1 MGLFLKT
8 VLYLFN
14 KLLPLAILNSLPTSP
29 PLSLATSYS
38 TFWHWF
44 TQRER
49 AYFRAVQEGTD
60 IQEAFFN
67 DLAPALDD
75 VKAGLYFQAGMADDQ
90 TAELV
95 ISAEGA
101 LENIVFAE
109 ELVAA
114 APALAGWKFAALKE
128 AVPDIEQIAIHMAE
142 HKFSTQN
149 IHFYPDDEAA
159 YPDEIAIT
167 VTHANL
173 TEENHATVEN
183 GTLIFLDTYLGEL
196 AFATL
201 VDQVTIVRESRAQQP
216 LVPITKLR
224 DFLIWRQKEFVEKYS
239 GRRHEEENDTYTSFT
254 AERTDGQPLVAILNT
269 DLLAWDAKASH
280 PWILVVTISYDG
292 EQTTGMPDEETYQLL
307 DQIEDELTA
316 QLPNSEGFLNVGRQ
330 TGAGSREVY
339 FACRDFRKPSKVL
352 YQFQT
357 HYADTLALD
366 YSLYKDKYWRTF
378 ERFTG

>member
-1 MGLFLKT
+1 MLDT
-8 VLYLFN
+8 H
-14 KLLPLAILNSLPTSP
+14 LPTAILNSLPTSP
-29 PLSLATSYS
+29 LLSLAAAYAA
-38 TFWHWF
+38 FWRWF
-44 TQRER
+44 AQRESV
-49 AYFRAVQEGTD
+49 YFRAVQEGTQ
-60 IQEAFFN
+60 IQEAFFD

-75 VKAGLYFQAGMADDQ
+75 VKAGLFFQAGMTDAQ

-114 APALAGWKFAALKE
+114 APALARWKFTALKE
-128 AVPDIEQIAIHMAE
+128 AVPDIEQIAVHMADYT
-142 HKFSTQN
+142 FSTRN

-167 VTHANL
+167 VTHTDL

-201 VDQVTIVRESRAQQP
+201 VDQVTIVQESLAQQP

-224 DFLIWRQKEFVEKYS
+224 DFLIWRQKEFIEKYS
-239 GRRHEEENDTYTSFT
+239 GLRHEEENDIYTSFT
-254 AERTDGQPLVAILNT
+254 AERTDGQALVAILNT

-280 PWILVVTISYDG
+280 PWVLVVTATYDG
-292 EQTTGMPDEETYQLL
+292 EQTNGMPDEETYQLL
-307 DQIEDELTA
+307 DQIEDELIA
-316 QLPNSEGFLNVGRQ
+316 HLPSSEGFLNVGRQ
-330 TGAGSREVY
+330 TGVGNREMY

-357 HYADTLALD
+357 RYADTLALD

-378 ERFTG
+378 ERFTD

>member
-1 MGLFLKT
+1 M
-8 VLYLFN
+8 N
-14 KLLPLAILNSLPTSP
+14 PLPKFP
-29 PLSLATSYS
+29 PFSLATAYAA
-38 TFWHWF
+38 FWRWF
-44 TQRER
+44 AQQER
-49 AYFRAVQEGTD
+49 AYFQAVQEGTH

-67 DLAPALDD
+67 DLAPALDA
-75 VKAGLYFQAGMADDQ
+75 VKAGLYFQAGMADEQ

-101 LENIVFAE
+101 PENIVFAE

-114 APALAGWKFAALKE
+114 APALAGWKFMALKE
-128 AVPDIEQIAIHMAE
+128 AVPDIEQIAIHMADY
-142 HKFSTQN
+142 KFSAQN

-167 VTHANL
+167 VTHADL

-196 AFATL
+196 AFTTL
-201 VDQVTIVRESRAQQP
+201 VDQVTIVRESLAQQP

-224 DFLIWRQKEFVEKYS
+224 DFLTWRQKEFIEKYS
-239 GRRHEEENDTYTSFT
+239 GLRHEEENDTYTSFT
-254 AERTDGQPLVAILNT
+254 AERADGQPLVAVLNT

-280 PWILVVTISYDG
+280 PWVLVVTVSYDG
-292 EQTTGMPDEETYQLL
+292 EQTNGMPDEETYQLL
-307 DQIEDELTA
+307 DHIEDELTTH
-316 QLPNSEGFLNVGRQ
+316 LPSPEGFLNVGRQ
-330 TGAGSREVY
+330 TGAGSREIY

-352 YQFQT
+352 YQLQT
-357 HYADTLALD
+357 HYTDTLALD

-378 ERFTG
+378 ERFTD